1 MSYTGIEN
9 NPLFIPLTEV
19 AISTGWSVDGSVAT
33 HIACNDGNLTL
44 NNFSIIAGTT
54 YKISV
59 IVNYITSG
67 ILNAT
72 LGGTTGANM
81 TSSGLWVQT
90 IIAANNGVLQFYAN
104 GNCQIQS
111 FAIEVATDIVAFNA
125 QNTVAFA
132 EKINKWTSFY
142 TFVPDSAFSMFTK
155 TYSFNQ
161 GDVYLHEANTPNRC
175 NFYGT
180 QYPSTIYFSTNQ
192 QPTLAKTFQNIN
204 YQANQLLV
212 TPSLGINTSTGQ
224 QSELINLDFLQATYH
239 DGINPDVQIYDAE
252 GLYKASF
259 MREFPDLVNGN
270 QLKGNWMTIGLE
282 TTSPS
287 TILALFT
294 CEVEY
299 NHSYQNI
306 R

>member
-1 MSYTGIEN
+1 MSYQGIQN

-19 AISTGWSVDGSVAT
+19 AISTGWTMSNNQAT
-33 HIACNDGNLTL
+33 HQSCNDGFITM
-44 NNFSIIAGTT
+44 NNYSVVIGKS
-54 YKISV
+54 YKISI

-67 ILNAT
+67 ILYGVV
-72 LGGTTGANM
+72 GGAVGSHLTAPGLYVQQFTAITTEAPK
-81 TSSGLWVQT
+81 
-90 IIAANNGVLQFYAN
+90 FYAN

-111 FAIEVATDIVAFNA
+111 FAIETVTSVVPFNA
-125 QNTVAFA
+125 QNTIAFA

-161 GDVYLHEANTPNRC
+161 GDIYLHEANTPNRC

-192 QPTLAKTFQNIN
+192 QPTLAKTFQSIN

-224 QSELINLDFLQATYH
+224 QSELINLDFVQATYH
-239 DGINPDVQIYDAE
+239 DGVNPDVIIYDSE
-252 GLYKASF
+252 GLYKSSF

-294 CEVEY
+294 CEIEY